1 MALGLTSRDTCCLIH
16 VVTQHFLLIKNQN
29 IMTKK
34 EIVKQLKQII
44 AQEKKDRK
52 EKKAMKMESKEE
64 NE

>member
-16 VVTQHFLLIKNQN
+16 AVTQHFLLIKNQN

-52 EKKAMKMESKEE
+52 EKKAM
-64 NE
+64 

>member
-1 MALGLTSRDTCCLIH
+1 
-16 VVTQHFLLIKNQN
+16 
-29 IMTKK
+29 MTKK